1 MLNLFNTSLQQAQH
15 QLEEGSPLPYE
26 QNDDLS
32 DGGASS
38 GDGGA
43 SVVNTSAA
51 KPPKKRGRGKNYG
64 DEVIEI
70 TPEMYGLTQVEEAG
84 KWKAIYL
91 CIYKSKHP
99 ILFHFFN
106 LFPVVISL
114 IFLGGN
120 DSYGSIPPHFLMEG

>member
-1 MLNLFNTSLQQAQH
+1 VEVNGLATIKSMLSLFNTSLQQAQH

-43 SVVNTSAA
+43 TAVDTSAA
-51 KPPKKRGRGKNYG
+51 PPPKKRGRKKNYG

-70 TPEMYGLTQVEEAG
+70 TPEMYGLTEIQEPG
-84 KWKAIYL
+84 TWRRQIKKL
-91 CIYKSKHP
+91 K
-99 ILFHFFN
+99 
-106 LFPVVISL
+106 
-114 IFLGGN
+114 
-120 DSYGSIPPHFLMEG
+120 

>member
-38 GDGGA
+38 ADGGA
-43 SVVNTSAA
+43 SGVNTSAV

-84 KWKAIYL
+84 KWKTIQYMYTV
-91 CIYKSKHP
+91 CKSKHP
-99 ILFHFFN
+99 ILFH
-106 LFPVVISL
+106 SL
-114 IFLGGN
+114 VSSGN
-120 DSYGSIPPHFLMEG
+120 CINFSRWE